1 VLLVNHEAFGSLD
14 PEELAGLV
22 RRKVLL
28 DTRGVV
34 CRRLWEAAGFRVEVL
49 GEGARPLFP
58 DETGAE
64 KKIS

>member
-1 VLLVNHEAFGSLD
+1 MKTVSLREALSQADLTVLLVNHEAFGSLD

-34 CRRLWEAAGFRVEVL
+34 CRRL
-49 GEGARPLFP
+49 
-58 DETGAE
+58 
-64 KKIS
+64 